1 MIQLQSSPEQMLGQ
15 AVKQLAYL
23 PTEDLPLVLEFLGY
37 LQKKRTITK
46 PSSQTATELVAE
58 IRRRAQ
64 KLDHVPRA
72 ELVAQFRQLTEEVR
86 QEAVSMGDIQA
97 QVRSPKP

>member
-1 MIQLQSSPEQMLGQ
+1 MLGQ
-15 AVKQLAYL
+15 AVRQLAYL
-23 PTEDLPLVLEFLGY
+23 PTEDLPLVLEFLQY
-37 LQKKRTITK
+37 LQKKHPITK

-64 KLDHVPRA
+64 KLDQVPRA

-86 QEAVSMGDIQA
+86 QEAVANGPAITGDWHGD
-97 QVRSPKP
+97 